1 MQYHELSVEKR
12 KTAKRVGR
20 GISAGQGKTAGR
32 GTKGQSSRTGGKRR
46 PGFEGGQ
53 TPLMMRIPKLRGFT
67 SHRMKAE
74 NVYTGQLDTLKG
86 EINNYTLFA
95 AGLVSSPYVK
105 VKLVTKGE
113 LTKSVD
119 VHLQAA
125 SNSAIAAIE
134 KAGGSFKVV
143 GRPMRESKKTKS

>member
-1 MQYHELSVEKR
+1 
-12 KTAKRVGR
+12 
-20 GISAGQGKTAGR
+20 
-32 GTKGQSSRTGGKRR
+32 
-46 PGFEGGQ
+46 
-53 TPLMMRIPKLRGFT
+53 
-67 SHRMKAE
+67 MKAE